1 MFRDGYLYAG
11 PLLAAAFLLGWL
23 TRPAW
28 AILPFLLALF
38 FLWFFRDPDRAI
50 PADPGAVVSPGDG
63 KVTDVSPVTVGNERR
78 TRISIFLSVFDV
90 HVNRSP
96 IAGVV
101 RDIRYQ
107 RGKFLNAMNVA
118 SAEHNEQNIV
128 TLEGEGQTAVFK
140 QIAGLLARRIVFYP
154 KVGDRLERGQRVGLI
169 KFGSRVDVLIDSAA
183 SLNVKV
189 GDRVRGRQ
197 HTCLPAAPGGT
208 GWRWQ
213 FLRNGE
219 GALMGTSASRPPRA
233 RLSKGMYILPSLF
246 TTANMAAGFYAILEI
261 VHASAVD
268 FGHLDNAAKAIG
280 FAVLFDGLDGRVARM
295 TGTSSDFGKELD
307 SLADVITFGVAP
319 AMLAWAWGFHLMP
332 PVALTEWNIKLTQLG
347 AIACFLFLMAGA
359 SRLARFN
366 ITSNPQP
373 SNPGRPGKKY
383 FVGMPIPA
391 GAGVIAAVVH
401 FQKGNPLE
409 SWYTAIT
416 WLAMV
421 AAVGY
426 LMVSTWRFY
435 SFKDIDF
442 SSRHPFRLIILL
454 GALFALIWFFSQKVL
469 FAVALLYTFSGVFWR
484 LQWILR
490 RRRQRPPPTYKEV
503 SQTS

>member
-1 MFRDGYLYAG
+1 
-11 PLLAAAFLLGWL
+11 
-23 TRPAW
+23 
-28 AILPFLLALF
+28 
-38 FLWFFRDPDRAI
+38 
-50 PADPGAVVSPGDG
+50 
-63 KVTDVSPVTVGNERR
+63 
-78 TRISIFLSVFDV
+78 
-90 HVNRSP
+90 
-96 IAGVV
+96 
-101 RDIRYQ
+101 
-107 RGKFLNAMNVA
+107 
-118 SAEHNEQNIV
+118 
-128 TLEGEGQTAVFK
+128 
-140 QIAGLLARRIVFYP
+140 
-154 KVGDRLERGQRVGLI
+154 
-169 KFGSRVDVLIDSAA
+169 
-183 SLNVKV
+183 
-189 GDRVRGRQ
+189 
-197 HTCLPAAPGGT
+197 
-208 GWRWQ
+208 
-213 FLRNGE
+213 
-219 GALMGTSASRPPRA
+219 MGTSASRPPRA

-319 AMLAWAWGFHLMP
+319 AMLAWTWGFHLMP

-426 LMVSTWRFY
+426 LMASTWRFY

-484 LQWILR
+484 VQWILR